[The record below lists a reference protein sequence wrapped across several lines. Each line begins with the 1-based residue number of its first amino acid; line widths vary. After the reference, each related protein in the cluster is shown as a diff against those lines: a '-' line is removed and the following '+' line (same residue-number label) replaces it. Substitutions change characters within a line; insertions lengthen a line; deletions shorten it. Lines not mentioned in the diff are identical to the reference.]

1 MCYPYTVRR
10 EQYRFDPWYVMVKKG
25 KGSLYTVL
33 KEPKNSSVPKEKGL
47 KLELQQLPPSD

>member
-33 KEPKNSSVPKEKGL
+33 KEPKNSPVPKEKGL
-47 KLELQQLPPSD
+47 KLELQ